1 MMHGLH
7 ALVYVSTAVR
17 PMTLPDI
24 DRLLEVARA
33 RNAKLRVTG
42 VLLYDAGHFMQ
53 YLEGPAASMTR
64 VYQLIKASSLHHGI
78 IELLRERIDTS
89 EFPEWSMA
97 FRSPNAFGMSHPT
110 QQGDLLSQSLAPV
123 TAPVSAARQ
132 FLAKFWARGRAPSA
146 F

>member
-1 MMHGLH
+1 MRNLH
-7 ALVYVSTAVR
+7 ALVYVSMAVR
-17 PMTLPDI
+17 PMDLPDI
-24 DRLLEVARA
+24 ERLLEVARA
-33 RNAKLRVTG
+33 RNSKLSVTG

-64 VYQLIKASSLHHGI
+64 VYESIKASTLHHGI
-78 IELLRERIDTS
+78 IELMRERIETS

-97 FRSPNAFGMSHPT
+97 FRSPNAFGISHT
-110 QQGDLLSQSLAPV
+110 AHQGDLLSQRLNPS
-123 TAPVSAARQ
+123 TTSVSPARQ

>member
-1 MMHGLH
+1 MHGLH

-24 DRLLEVARA
+24 DRLLDIARA

-53 YLEGPAASMTR
+53 YLEGPASSMTR
-64 VYQLIKASSLHHGI
+64 VYESIKASTLHHGI
-78 IELLRERIDTS
+78 IELLRERIEKS

-97 FRSPNAFGMSHPT
+97 FRSPNAFGMSNPT
-110 QQGDLLSQSLAPV
+110 QQGDLLSQRLAPSSR
-123 TAPVSAARQ
+123 PVSAARL

>member
-1 MMHGLH
+1 MRGLH

-33 RNAKLRVTG
+33 RNAKLHVTG

-53 YLEGPAASMTR
+53 YLEGPAVSMTR
-64 VYQLIKASSLHHGI
+64 VYESIKGSSLHRDI
-78 IELLRERIDTS
+78 IELLRERINTS

-97 FRSPNAFGMSHPT
+97 FRSANAFGMSHPA
-110 QQGDLLSQSLAPV
+110 QQGDLLSQRLAPSRE
-123 TAPVSAARQ
+123 PVSAARL